1 MALDL
6 PRTTATTGCAA
17 ACGSRG
23 PWRATT
29 PAAPARSSCCSPAST
44 CPATPSCAHPAPP
57 VFAPPFF
64 PATTH
69 RMLLQAR
76 PDQREG
82 ELHRGAHILEDADGG
97 QPVGALR
104 FAHDYSEH
112 ARLAGRRHRRRLQLR
127 LRRVE
132 GDAAA
137 GSLRRRQDDARA
149 RRPLAG
155 RAIAGCGHGD
165 RLGRRARFR
174 LQLGLGHRGCL
185 GQQLLPGER
194 RHLLAVL
201 ARDAFGRGGEGPTH
215 DSSELR

>member
-6 PRTTATTGCAA
+6 PRTTAAAGCAA

-44 CPATPSCAHPAPP
+44 CPATPSCAHPPRPAPP
-57 VFAPPFF
+57 FFAPPFF
-64 PATTH
+64 APPAATH

-82 ELHRGAHILEDADGG
+82 ELPRGAHLLENADDRG

-104 FAHDYSEH
+104 VAHEH
-112 ARLAGRRHRRRLQLR
+112 CGLDRSGQRRRLQLR

-137 GSLRRRQDDARA
+137 GSLRRHQDDARA

-155 RAIAGCGHGD
+155 RAIAGCRHGD
-165 RLGRRARFR
+165 RLG
-174 LQLGLGHRGCL
+174 
-185 GQQLLPGER
+185 
-194 RHLLAVL
+194 
-201 ARDAFGRGGEGPTH
+201 
-215 DSSELR
+215 